1 MKVGDLITYFN
12 PILGDA
18 GFEATIGLVI
28 DHDGKMIKVLFH
40 GWKLPRWVC
49 PTQCEVTSESR

>member
-1 MKVGDLITYFN
+1 MKAGDLITYFN

-18 GFEATIGLVI
+18 GFEATIGLVV

-49 PTQCEVTSESR
+49 PTQCTGWP

>member
-1 MKVGDLITYFN
+1 MKVGDLITFFN
-12 PILGDA
+12 PSLGGGFTATLGIL
-18 GFEATIGLVI
+18 I
-28 DHDGKMIKVLFH
+28 DIDDKMIKVLFH